1 MWAYIANKRY
11 PDAPLLIPLYLRSL
25 RVNGRSSEVI
35 DVFHTLSDER
45 AVNPLI
51 ALEYAQ
57 SLIALSRSLEA
68 IPILEHIRDTD
79 PEMEW

>member
-1 MWAYIANKRY
+1 MWSYLAIQRY
-11 PDAPLLIPLYLRSL
+11 PDSLLLTPLYLRSL
-25 RVNGRSSEVI
+25 RVNGRSSESIEVY
-35 DVFHTLSDER
+35 HTLSDEK
-45 AVNPLI
+45 ANNPLI

-68 IPILEHIRDTD
+68 VPILEHIRDTD

>member
-1 MWAYIANKRY
+1 MWSYMAIQRY

-25 RVNGRSSEVI
+25 RVNGRYSEVI

-45 AVNPLI
+45 TTNPLI
-51 ALEYAQ
+51 ALEYTQ
-57 SLIALSRSLEA
+57 SLIALSRSSEA
-68 IPILEHIRDTD
+68 VPILEHIRDTD